1 MRLLDAVARA
11 VLAITLAALV
21 VGHGFIMP
29 LLIADHPL
37 LDANLAR
44 AVASPIELRIADV
57 VVFGCLLTACVVPRW
72 SDRHVST
79 TLALLATVLAGCDRL
94 LLLPRLHAAW
104 SQVDLV
110 AGRPLDRLAE
120 AQQLAHQHLWVAGG
134 IGVCLLAVSILTEY
148 ARPLAGA
155 GRRVAPAP
163 VAPAVDSTAAPSA
176 APVGSGTSALEGF
189 SQVGGS
195 APARA

>member
-1 MRLLDAVARA
+1 MRLLDAVARS

-29 LLIADHPL
+29 LLVADQPL

-44 AVASPIELRIADV
+44 AVASPVELRIADV

-72 SDRHVST
+72 SERHVCT

-94 LLLPRLHAAW
+94 FFLPRLHAAW
-104 SQVDLV
+104 SHVDLV

-120 AQQLAHQHLWVAGG
+120 ARLLAQQHLWMAAG
-134 IGVCLLAVSILTEY
+134 IGVCLLAISILTEHN
-148 ARPLAGA
+148 RPLTAA
-155 GRRVAPAP
+155 ARHSERAPTPTPAP
-163 VAPAVDSTAAPSA
+163 GG
-176 APVGSGTSALEGF
+176 VGTPELF
-189 SQVGGS
+189 SPVGGS